1 MVIYMTNDKI
11 VQVYSTSTCP
21 YCMMA
26 KRYLESKGV
35 KYVDYN
41 VELDQA
47 KAYEMMLKSRQMG
60 VPVLDI
66 GGTII
71 VGFNRPAIDAALAK
85 LNSNEINNEKMDK
98 ELEEIRKKK
107 MEKIMTKEKNEEI
120 VIEVNELN
128 FHEKVIEKSKEIPV
142 IVDFWAPWCGPC
154 RMIGPILEKI
164 ALEYKGK
171 IILAKLNV
179 DENELLANEYG
190 ISSIPSVKL
199 FKNGE
204 VIDEFIG
211 ALPES
216 TIKTWIEKALRK

>member
-1 MVIYMTNDKI
+1 
-11 VQVYSTSTCP
+11 
-21 YCMMA
+21 MMA
-26 KRYLESKGV
+26 KRYLESKGI

-66 GGTII
+66 GGSII
-71 VGFNRPAIDAALAK
+71 VGFNRPAIDAALAN
-85 LNSNEINNEKMDK
+85 LSSNENNKKKIDN

-107 MEKIMTKEKNEEI
+107 MEKLITKEKNEEVI
-120 VIEVNELN
+120 IEVNELN
-128 FHEKVIEKSKEIPV
+128 FHEKVIEKSKEIAV

-164 ALEYKGK
+164 AVEYKGK
-171 IILAKLNV
+171 VILAKLNV

-204 VIDEFIG
+204 VVDEFIG

-216 TIKTWIEKALRK
+216 AVKLWLDNALKRE